1 MAGVSIAVRQAIADV
16 LAAGGYRVEHVLPE
30 NVRQVGVL
38 GLYAVPRLE
47 PYTLE
52 AFSARSWELTVTVWL
67 AARHADAHEVDA
79 LLEGALERLL
89 IALPVT
95 FATSVP
101 AGGGELFAVQSYE
114 VDVDNTSAPVRGVLK
129 VVLQGSYH
137 K

>member
-1 MAGVSIAVRQAIADV
+1 MAGLSIAIRQALTDA
-16 LAAGGYRVEHVLPE
+16 LQLGGYRVEHVLPE

-52 AFSARSWELTVTVWL
+52 AFSARSWELTATVWL
-67 AARHADAHEVDA
+67 AVRHPDAQEVDVM
-79 LLEGALERLL
+79 LEGALERLL
-89 IALPVT
+89 IALPIT

-129 VVLQGSYH
+129 VVMVGSYH